1 MRLRKRCST
10 WCARYWPPYEYSV
23 AWCCW
28 QISSGHTICL
38 GLVQAGRRIM
48 TKHLTRLAAM
58 LCVVVAFASTGCEQS
73 RSAGSSLNEGAKAPF
88 FHTKTHADVGWD
100 FSLITTYRYP
110 DERMYQYS

>member
-10 WCARYWPPYEYSV
+10 WCARYWPPLVYSV

-48 TKHLTRLAAM
+48 PKHLTRLAAL
-58 LCVVVAFASTGCEQS
+58 LCVVVVLASSVCQQS
-73 RSAGSSLNEGAKAPF
+73 RSAVSSLTVGAYAPVF
-88 FHTKTHADVGWD
+88 QTKTHADGGGD
-100 FSLITTYRYP
+100 FSRITTYRY
-110 DERMYQYS
+110 